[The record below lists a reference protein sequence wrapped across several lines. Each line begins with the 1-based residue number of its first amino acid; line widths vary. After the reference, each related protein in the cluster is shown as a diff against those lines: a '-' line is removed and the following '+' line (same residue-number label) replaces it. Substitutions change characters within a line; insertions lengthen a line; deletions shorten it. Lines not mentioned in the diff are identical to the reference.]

1 MLRAS
6 VERVTNAARETTKTS
21 GGIATR
27 KVVAGL
33 FMTLDGVV
41 DSPGLWQARYFD
53 EEIADLIGHG
63 FAQSDT
69 LLLGRRTYQE
79 FAEYWPRQGSETPL
93 ARQMNETQKLV
104 VSSTLKTVE
113 WANSS
118 LVGGNLAD
126 ELAKLKR
133 AGKNIRIPGSPTLV
147 ESLLRDG
154 LLDELSLLVHP
165 IIVGGG
171 RRLFE
176 HGAFCTAL
184 RLVESRSFGTGVVSL
199 RYESAI
205 GPAGLGG

>member
-1 MLRAS
+1 MTSPALEGA
-6 VERVTNAARETTKTS
+6 KTS

-27 KVVAGL
+27 KVAAGL

-41 DSPGLWQARYFD
+41 DSPGLWRSRYFD
-53 EEIADLIGHG
+53 EEVADLIASSL
-63 FAQSDT
+63 AQSDA

-79 FAEYWPRQGSETPL
+79 FAEYWPRQGSESPL
-93 ARQMNETQKLV
+93 ARQMNETPKLV

-118 LVGGNLAD
+118 LVTGNLAE

-133 AGKNIRIPGSPTLV
+133 AGKNIRIPGSPALV

-154 LLDELSLLVHP
+154 LLDELALLVHP
-165 IIVGGG
+165 IVVGGG

-176 HGAFCTAL
+176 DGTYCTAL

-199 RYESAI
+199 RYASAV
-205 GPAGLGG
+205 GPAGLGA